1 MPGHL
6 SWKHLRYN
14 DPDVSLTQSDEDK
27 LLGLP
32 APEIDVPGAEFAALQ
47 LSLTLGTSSY
57 ATMALRE
64 LTKEDTSAHHQTKL
78 TANADD
84 QKAKTVADDNAE
96 EEQANEEGTANR
108 DDKMEVEPAT

>member
-1 MPGHL
+1 MEGSYRKIIHMPGHL
-6 SWKHLRYN
+6 SWQHLRYD

-27 LLGLP
+27 LLGMP
-32 APEIDVPGAEFAALQ
+32 APELNKPDAQFAALQ

-78 TANADD
+78 TAKADD
-84 QKAKTVADDNAE
+84 QKAKAVVEDDAE
-96 EEQANEEGTANR
+96 EEQA
-108 DDKMEVEPAT
+108 DDKMEED